1 MNFIAIDFETAD
13 YKRDSACALG
23 IVKVKDNVITERK
36 HFLIRPPRKE
46 FVFSYLHG
54 IGWEDV
60 KDKPTFGELWPRIK
74 HYFENSDFVAAHNAS
89 FDKSVLKACCEN
101 IGAQLPE
108 VEFKCTVKISRELW
122 DIYPTKLNNVCD
134 HFGIELDHHNVV
146 SDTDACAQIMI
157 KAMNETNEPQKKQG
171 VENEKSDGVR
181 FWQLGSSSGGNA
193 TLIWNENKRIL
204 IDCGFSQLYMKEQLK
219 RVDLTLEDIDAVLVT
234 HIHTDHINPAILNK
248 FIRAKIPLYCHIN
261 LADPIKRKYEAAR
274 RLNKIGMLNVITDT
288 PFQIGDFR
296 IKAFGVPHDSD
307 GGCFGYNVFYENG
320 GESKKI
326 SLATDIGFLYD
337 NIEDHFI
344 NSDLLMVESNHDID
358 MLDNSW
364 RTQVLKN
371 RIKSVGHLSNEECGE
386 LLTRILKKSEKVP
399 QVIYLAHISK
409 ECNTQELALE
419 SNRNVLR
426 NIKLDNLNLVSLLP
440 GPMQNVF
447 HL

>member
-23 IVKVKDNVITERK
+23 IVKVKDNDITERV
-36 HFLIRPPRKE
+36 HFLIRPPRRE

-54 IGWEDV
+54 IYWDDV
-60 KDKPTFGELWPRIK
+60 KDKPTFGELWPQIK
-74 HYFENSDFVAAHNAS
+74 GYFENADFVAAHNAS

-101 IGAQLPE
+101 IGAELPD
-108 VEFKCTVKISRELW
+108 VEFKCTVKLSREIW

-157 KAMNETNEPQKKQG
+157 KVMNEGNEPQKKQT
-171 VENEKSDGVR
+171 VVTENNSGIK

-193 TLIWNENKRIL
+193 TLIWNKNKRIL
-204 IDCGFSQLYMKEQLK
+204 VDCGFSQLYMKEQLK
-219 RVDLTLEDIDAVLVT
+219 RVDMTLEDIDAVLIT

-261 LADPIKRKYEAAR
+261 LAEPLKKKFEAAR
-274 RLNKIGMLNVITDT
+274 RLNKIGMLNVITDV
-288 PFQIGDFR
+288 PFNIGELK

-307 GGCFGYNVFYENG
+307 GGCFGYNIFYED
-320 GESKKI
+320 GEGTKKI
-326 SLATDIGFLYD
+326 SLATDIGYLYE
-337 NIEDHFI
+337 NIEDHFV
-344 NSDLLMVESNHDID
+344 NSDLIMVESNHDIK
-358 MLDNSW
+358 MLDNSR
-364 RTQVLKN
+364 RTQLLKN

-386 LLTRILKKSEKVP
+386 LLIKILEKSDKMPKV
-399 QVIYLAHISK
+399 VYLAHISK
-409 ECNTQELALE
+409 ECNTQELALNV
-419 SNRNVLR
+419 NRKALKSV
-426 NIKLDNLNLVSLLP
+426 KFKDVNLISLLP
-440 GPMQNVF
+440 GPLQNVF